1 MELARLD
8 LPLTRLDAAPA
19 VITASTARVLI
30 SCPDASTVV
39 TAAWLSVRLTSSVGV
54 WLRLGPGYSAALAA
68 RDVATLSHLLE
79 LSDAVVDGPAAPSE
93 AELVRALLT
102 EDPVDFANDAGTL
115 RGAYNRP
122 APPRPL
128 RVWALVHDALVCDG
142 VRLDEVSR
150 EETPAGTLTTYRGA
164 LGAGR

>member
-79 LSDAVVDGPAAPSE
+79 LTDAVIEGAAPPSE
-93 AELVRALLT
+93 ADLVRALLT

-115 RGAYNRP
+115 TGAYNRP
-122 APPRPL
+122 APPRPVEVWSVVDGDLVALGQRL
-128 RVWALVHDALVCDG
+128 RHAG
-142 VRLDEVSR
+142 SR
-150 EETPAGTLTTYRGA
+150 ETPAGTITLFG
-164 LGAGR
+164 